1 VTRPRLLA
9 LAPKAL
15 FTSFFTTPQQ
25 GRLSQNFDWELSTI
39 LALNP
44 ALKKQLAM
52 ADALITTWDSPA
64 FGDELM
70 EIAPRLRIIAHCG
83 GEVKKRFTGS
93 LLDRLAVTTAPEPMG
108 RATAELAAALLLY
121 CGRGIDHHRAR
132 LRKPNNEIYE
142 HVHLFGTPESLIGRE
157 VGMLGFGRI
166 GRKIVDLLRGFDL
179 RWRVHDPY
187 AGSELAQKY
196 PVEFVSLESLLK
208 ASDLLVLVAALTDQ
222 TRGILDRNK
231 LALLPDGATII
242 NVARGDLLDLDA
254 LTHEVEKGRLGCA
267 LDVSDPAEPLPPN
280 HPLRTI
286 PGAIL
291 TPHIGGGTEK
301 ARHEMADDLIDDLE
315 RFFRGE
321 PVKNRVTP
329 DMLARMT

>member
-1 VTRPRLLA
+1 
-9 LAPKAL
+9 
-15 FTSFFTTPQQ
+15 
-25 GRLSQNFDWELSTI
+25 
-39 LALNP
+39 
-44 ALKKQLAM
+44 
-52 ADALITTWDSPA
+52 
-64 FGDELM
+64 
-70 EIAPRLRIIAHCG
+70 
-83 GEVKKRFTGS
+83 
-93 LLDRLAVTTAPEPMG
+93 
-108 RATAELAAALLLY
+108 
-121 CGRGIDHHRAR
+121 
-132 LRKPNNEIYE
+132 
-142 HVHLFGTPESLIGRE
+142 
-157 VGMLGFGRI
+157 
-166 GRKIVDLLRGFDL
+166 VDLLRGFDL

>member
-1 VTRPRLLA
+1 
-9 LAPKAL
+9 
-15 FTSFFTTPQQ
+15 
-25 GRLSQNFDWELSTI
+25 
-39 LALNP
+39 
-44 ALKKQLAM
+44 M

-121 CGRGIDHHRAR
+121 CGRGIDHHRAE